1 VHRRLRLTSDF
12 RLAVPCVVVK
22 FLALAT
28 DTMSFYKPFRVRLRA
43 WADWFALALISF
55 AAPLIAAYIHS
66 LYVFERGFRLYNA
79 EIGGIYFHGSMPPYP
94 PPVLSLVDYILALIG
109 ACGIPAI
116 PTFLVL
122 LAFRKRA
129 LYYWLVWAGF
139 IALWTWL
146 LFQMEIA
153 IH

>member
-1 VHRRLRLTSDF
+1 
-12 RLAVPCVVVK
+12 
-22 FLALAT
+22 
-28 DTMSFYKPFRVRLRA
+28 MSL
-43 WADWFALALISF
+43 
-55 AAPLIAAYIHS
+55 AAPLIAVWIHS
-66 LYVFERGFRLYNA
+66 VCVFERGIRFYNA

-94 PPVLSLVDYILALIG
+94 QPNISLFGYVLALVG

-122 LAFRKRA
+122 LVFRKRA
-129 LYYWLVWAGF
+129 FYRWLTWAGF
-139 IALWTWL
+139 IILWTWV